1 MWDLIPSQAV
11 ILAGGLGTRLR
22 PITNTIPKPL
32 IEFHGRPFLSFILDQ
47 IKQQGIEKVLLLV
60 GYRGDQIKEYCRDGS
75 QWGLEIKY
83 SLSPIEAD
91 TGLRLKN
98 AKSLVNSKFLL
109 MYCDNYCPLDLGRMW
124 EQYNNLGVMAQVT
137 AYTNQDNY
145 TRNNLRIAS
154 EGIVELYDPERS
166 APDLNGVDIGYA
178 IFSSEVLDLIPDGN
192 PNFERTVY
200 PILVKRHQ
208 LAAYKT
214 DHRYYSVS
222 SHERLDLTKDFLE
235 PRRAVLLDRD
245 GVINVRPPRAHYVR
259 SWEEFEWLPQS
270 IDAIKLLNDHGYIV
284 ALISNQSG
292 IGQGLMTE
300 EDLHEIHNL
309 MQADL
314 NKVGAKIDAIFY
326 CPHGWDDGCLCRKP
340 LPGMLYQAQRMF
352 NLDLSKTWFI
362 GDDER
367 DSEAGKAA
375 GCLTELVSETK
386 SLINVVSDLLG
397 L

>member
-137 AYTNQDNY
+137 AYTNEDNY

-154 EGIVELYDPERS
+154 EGIVENS
-166 APDLNGVDIGYA
+166 
-178 IFSSEVLDLIPDGN
+178 
-192 PNFERTVY
+192 
-200 PILVKRHQ
+200 
-208 LAAYKT
+208 
-214 DHRYYSVS
+214 
-222 SHERLDLTKDFLE
+222 
-235 PRRAVLLDRD
+235 
-245 GVINVRPPRAHYVR
+245 
-259 SWEEFEWLPQS
+259 
-270 IDAIKLLNDHGYIV
+270 
-284 ALISNQSG
+284 
-292 IGQGLMTE
+292 
-300 EDLHEIHNL
+300 
-309 MQADL
+309 
-314 NKVGAKIDAIFY
+314 
-326 CPHGWDDGCLCRKP
+326 
-340 LPGMLYQAQRMF
+340 
-352 NLDLSKTWFI
+352 
-362 GDDER
+362 
-367 DSEAGKAA
+367 
-375 GCLTELVSETK
+375 
-386 SLINVVSDLLG
+386 
-397 L
+397 